1 MQGEQTVDKYPLTK
15 IINLAWWMNLI
26 VSNTK
31 GNMINREG
39 HEGKNLTFFAV
50 KMPKTKLTYG

>member
-1 MQGEQTVDKYPLTK
+1 
-15 IINLAWWMNLI
+15 MNLI
-26 VSNTK
+26 VSKTK

-39 HEGKNLTFFAV
+39 HEGKNLTFFAG

>member
-1 MQGEQTVDKYPLTK
+1 
-15 IINLAWWMNLI
+15 MNLI

-39 HEGKNLTFFAV
+39 HEGKNLTFFFQV
-50 KMPKTKLTYG
+50 KCLKQNLPMDKRGVFDFNVPE